1 MNEKEERKILIGE
14 IERLIK
20 TASLRDVRVL
30 YWYLLSPEN

>member
-1 MNEKEERKILIGE
+1 MNEKEERKILIEE

>member
-1 MNEKEERKILIGE
+1 MNEKEERKILIEE

-20 TASLRDVRVL
+20 TANLRDVRVL